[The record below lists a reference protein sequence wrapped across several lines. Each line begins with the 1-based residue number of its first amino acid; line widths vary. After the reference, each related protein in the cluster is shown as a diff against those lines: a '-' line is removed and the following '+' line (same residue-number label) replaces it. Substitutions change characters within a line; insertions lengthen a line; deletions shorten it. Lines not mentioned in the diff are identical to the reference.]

1 MYACHLPK
9 KGSDQHF
16 YHQNL
21 IKVILLNIIYN
32 YFIQWDVKNEKKIGA
47 WHIEVRNVEKNLTPD
62 ANFVLKRLSIF
73 KRYCWLFQDPYWKK
87 DVAWMTKKHSNFK
100 DENILEILKEWSEF
114 WSSLKSILRG
124 REWVGKGWRS
134 WVVEG
139 GGQGLKFAEKDR
151 CFSRFKPVTLRKV
164 LSRNYA
170 ITSIGW
176 T

>member
-1 MYACHLPK
+1 MSFAQKRKWPALLSSKSHKSYSFKYYLQLLHTMRCK
-9 KGSDQHF
+9 KWKKNRSLTYWSKKCRKKFDPWRKLCTQKII
-16 YHQNL
+16 YLQ
-21 IKVILLNIIYN
+21 KILLTIS
-32 YFIQWDVKNEKKIGA
+32 
-47 WHIEVRNVEKNLTPD
+47 RS
-62 ANFVLKRLSIF
+62 VLKEGCCLND
-73 KRYCWLFQDPYWKK
+73 KKAQQFQRWEHFGNSER
-87 DVAWMTKKHSNFK
+87 VVR
-100 DENILEILKEWSEF
+100 ILTF
-114 WSSLKSILRG
+114 LKSILRG
-124 REWVGKGWRS
+124 REWVRRGWRS

>member
-32 YFIQWDVKNEKKIGA
+32 YFIQWAVKNEKKIGA

-114 WSSLKSILRG
+114 WRFLKSILRG
-124 REWVGKGWRS
+124 REWVGRGWRS

>member
-21 IKVILLNIIYN
+21 IKGYSFKYYLQLLHTMRCKKWKKNRSLTYWSKKCRKKFDPWRKLCTQMIIYLQKILLTIS
-32 YFIQWDVKNEKKIGA
+32 
-47 WHIEVRNVEKNLTPD
+47 RS
-62 ANFVLKRLSIF
+62 VL
-73 KRYCWLFQDPYWKK
+73 K
-87 DVAWMTKKHSNFK
+87 DVAWMKKKHSNFK

-114 WSSLKSILRG
+114 WRFLKSILRG
-124 REWVGKGWRS
+124 REWVGRGWRS

>member
-1 MYACHLPK
+1 MSFAQKRKWPALLSSKSHKSYSFKYYLQLLHTMRCK
-9 KGSDQHF
+9 KWKKNRSLTYWSKKCRKKFDPWRKLCTQMII
-16 YHQNL
+16 YLQ
-21 IKVILLNIIYN
+21 KILLTIS
-32 YFIQWDVKNEKKIGA
+32 
-47 WHIEVRNVEKNLTPD
+47 RS
-62 ANFVLKRLSIF
+62 VL
-73 KRYCWLFQDPYWKK
+73 K
-87 DVAWMTKKHSNFK
+87 DVAWMKKKHSNFK

-114 WSSLKSILRG
+114 WRFLKSILRG
-124 REWVGKGWRS
+124 REWVGRGWRS

>member
-1 MYACHLPK
+1 MSFAQRRKWPALLSSKSHKSYSFKYYLQLLHTMRCK
-9 KGSDQHF
+9 KW
-16 YHQNL
+16 
-21 IKVILLNIIYN
+21 K
-32 YFIQWDVKNEKKIGA
+32 KKIGA
-47 WHIEVRNVEKNLTPD
+47 WNIEVRNVEKNLTPD
-62 ANFVLKRLSIF
+62 ANFVLKWLSIF

-87 DVAWMTKKHSNFK
+87 DVAWMKKKHSNFK

-114 WSSLKSILRG
+114 WRFLKSILRG
-124 REWVGKGWRS
+124 REWVGRGWRS

>member
-21 IKVILLNIIYN
+21 IKSYSFKYYLQLLHTMRCKKWKKNRSLTYWRKKCRKKFDPWRKLCTQMIIYLQKILLTIS
-32 YFIQWDVKNEKKIGA
+32 
-47 WHIEVRNVEKNLTPD
+47 RS
-62 ANFVLKRLSIF
+62 VLKEGCCLND
-73 KRYCWLFQDPYWKK
+73 KKAQQFQRWEHFGNSER
-87 DVAWMTKKHSNFK
+87 VVR
-100 DENILEILKEWSEF
+100 ILTF
-114 WSSLKSILRG
+114 LKSILRG

-139 GGQGLKFAEKDR
+139 GGQRLKFAEKDR

>member
-1 MYACHLPK
+1 MSFAQRRKWPALLSSKSHKSYSFKYYLQLLHTMRCK
-9 KGSDQHF
+9 KWKKNRSLTYWSKKCRKKFDPWRKLCTQKII
-16 YHQNL
+16 YLQ
-21 IKVILLNIIYN
+21 KILLTISRS
-32 YFIQWDVKNEKKIGA
+32 VLKEGCCLNEKKAQQFQRWEHFGNS
-47 WHIEVRNVEKNLTPD
+47 ERVVRILT
-62 ANFVLKRLSIF
+62 F
-73 KRYCWLFQDPYWKK
+73 
-87 DVAWMTKKHSNFK
+87 
-100 DENILEILKEWSEF
+100 
-114 WSSLKSILRG
+114 LKSILWG